1 MRFLSRLKQLF
12 QIRLALPTILLLVG
26 LFLFC
31 GCLFGWFGLE
41 GNSRL
46 FKVLEKAGDLILISS
61 VITFLID
68 SAEYLGIFKKELSEV
83 IYEPK
88 FLAKRKDIENVW
100 IAVSKVLF
108 NSKFPQI
115 STDLMM
121 AVKNYYT
128 ADQNIKLSYYDD
140 YKITY
145 YVDYE
150 EEDHSIIKVKTVTRL
165 TLKVEDTKQFD
176 FPMRFWTCVKESH
189 KNAVDKEIV
198 SLKVNKEIK
207 TVPQPS
213 KSYDEET
220 GMLLTTYELHLDGET
235 EYELEIVS
243 MEKQNLKEDN
253 YLAFRAKWL
262 VKDMRVQLFHPKDMG
277 ILFVNRATAK
287 DFEQNKNNNRED
299 FKEYEYKGLI
309 LKHQGYIIILNQA

>member
-1 MRFLSRLKQLF
+1 MKFFSRIKQLF
-12 QIRLALPTILLLVG
+12 QIRLAFPTILLLVG
-26 LFLFC
+26 LFLFF

-41 GNSRL
+41 DNRSL

-83 IYEPK
+83 IYEPE
-88 FLAKRKDIENVW
+88 FLAKRKDIEKVW
-100 IAVSKVLF
+100 IDVSKVLF

-145 YVDYE
+145 YVDYVE
-150 EEDHSIIKVKTVTRL
+150 GERSIISVKTVTRL
-165 TLKVEDTKQFD
+165 TLKVEDTENFN
-176 FPMRFWTCVKESH
+176 FPMRFWTCVKESEQ
-189 KNAVDKEIV
+189 NTVDKEIK
-198 SLKVNKEIK
+198 SLKVNKEIR
-207 TVPQPS
+207 TIPEPS
-213 KSYDEET
+213 KRYNEET
-220 GMLLTTYELHLDGET
+220 GMLLITYDLALGGKT

-243 MEKQNLKEDN
+243 IEKQNLKEDN
-253 YLAFRAKWL
+253 YLGFRAKWL
-262 VKDMRVQLFHPKDMG
+262 VKDMRVQIFHPKDMSV
-277 ILFVNRATAK
+277 LFVNRATASG
-287 DFEQNKNNNRED
+287 FEQNKNSNRED

-309 LKHQGYIIILNQA
+309 LKHQGYILILNQT